1 MEDARKHRLILVD
14 PQETSREVMVRRL
27 QAQGY
32 AAEAYADPSAGA
44 DAALSSPPSALIAD
58 LWMPSVSGVQL
69 CRLLRAEAATA
80 EVPIILRGPL
90 DDPRSRFWAERAGA
104 TAYVARGRMAELVRV
119 LTKSVATPRP
129 DTEFF
134 LQLSGGSLDIRERI
148 ARHLDQA
155 LFDSVIAAE
164 VRALASCGSF
174 ERLFD
179 VFSQF
184 FSQVASYRWMAMVMD
199 SPAHFAIHHNPRD
212 SVLAEAEAR
221 QALAVRADLRTIRVE
236 DEDAGTLVESGEPI
250 VRVIPFGVGQLG
262 TLALA
267 PSAGREADAA
277 ALASLVARELGA
289 PLRIAVLM
297 DESQRLATVD
307 PLTGL
312 LNRRAFL
319 EVMHTELAHARR
331 YGSAFSLLLLDVDH
345 FKVVNDTHGHAVGDQ
360 VLAAVG
366 AMLHR
371 ELRSPDTAARW
382 GGEEF
387 VVALRSTDETGA
399 VGAADRIRSAL
410 QALEIGE
417 PGKKIRVTASIGAA
431 QCAHGESV
439 EGLTERA
446 DQAMYR
452 AKLGGRNRVELAP
465 LSAKVPVDQEA
476 PVSATA
482 SNGSAVC

>member
-14 PQETSREVMVRRL
+14 PQEASRDVMVRRL

-32 AAEAYADPSAGA
+32 AAEAYGDPSAGA

-119 LTKSVATPRP
+119 LSKSVANVRP
-129 DTEFF
+129 DTDFF
-134 LQLSGGSLDIRERI
+134 MQLSGGSLDIRERI

-199 SPAHFAIHHNPRD
+199 SPPHFAIHHNPRD
-212 SVLAEAEAR
+212 SESAEGEAR
-221 QALAVRADLRTIRVE
+221 LALRVREELRTIRVE
-236 DEDAGTLVESGEPI
+236 DDDAGTLGESGDVI
-250 VRVIPFGVGQLG
+250 VRTIPFGVGQLG

-267 PSAGREADAA
+267 PSIGREVDAA

-319 EVMHTELAHARR
+319 DVMRTELAHAKR
-331 YGSAFSLLLLDVDH
+331 YGSALSLLLLDVDH
-345 FKVVNDTHGHAVGDQ
+345 FKLVNDTHGHAVGDQ
-360 VLAAVG
+360 VLSAVG
-366 AMLHR
+366 AMLHKQ
-371 ELRSPDTAARW
+371 LRSPDTAARW

-387 VVALRSTDETGA
+387 VIALRSTDETGA
-399 VGAADRIRSAL
+399 VSAADRIRVAL

-452 AKLGGRNRVELAP
+452 AKLGGRNRVELSPLKASAP
-465 LSAKVPVDQEA
+465 EPEA
-476 PVSATA
+476 PVSAA
-482 SNGSAVC
+482 LANGAAAC